1 MLFVM
6 PQEAV
11 QAFWMK
17 DTFLALDILF
27 LERNRKIVDIQTMKP
42 EIAVPDNQLRRYAS
56 AAPALFAPETSAGW
70 AKQMGLTRRR
80 RAAEFR

>member
-1 MLFVM
+1 M

-17 DTFLALDILF
+17 DTFPFLDILF
-27 LERNRKIVDIQTMKP
+27 LDRNRKIVDIQTMQP

-56 AAPALFAPETSAGW
+56 AAPALFALEMNAGL
-70 AKQMGLTRRR
+70 AKQLGLTTGM
-80 RAAEFR
+80 AVEFR